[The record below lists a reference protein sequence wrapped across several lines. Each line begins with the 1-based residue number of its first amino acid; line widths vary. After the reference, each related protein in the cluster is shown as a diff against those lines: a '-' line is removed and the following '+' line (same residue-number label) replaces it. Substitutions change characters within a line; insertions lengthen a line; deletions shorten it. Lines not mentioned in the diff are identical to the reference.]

1 MPAPVI
7 AAIIMAGASTAGAAY
22 SASKSKQAAKIQ
34 ADSANHGADL
44 QAEASRY
51 AADTQ
56 SKASADA
63 LAYTKQEAER
73 AAAQHESA
81 QRGNYDQWAYRQAGI
96 GSLGESIG
104 LPSRQLPQYVPS
116 NFGQA
121 ASGGQQGGGAPSA
134 ASAFLGGLLN
144 SGTDPQAAIEQTN
157 AKFGLTPEKANSAKY
172 YGPEAH
178 GGIPTIGLPDS
189 YFALTDGKWNL
200 TQRGGGGAAQSSSQP
215 AIHSLGASAS
225 GANLP
230 FVQPQVAPLVR
241 PGTFLDYVN
250 GRYTPNVQ

>member
-44 QAEASRY
+44 QAEASKY

-104 LPSRQLPQYVPS
+104 LPSRPLPQYVPS

-121 ASGGQQGGGAPSA
+121 ASGGQGGPSAQGGPLPSVDPA
-134 ASAFLGGLLN
+134 KGDIGGQISEYFKSRGVADTETPYWVGKWGELQARGQQLN
-144 SGTDPQAAIEQTN
+144 DPQYANKRLAAADI
-157 AKFGLTPEKANSAKY
+157 F
-172 YGPEAH
+172 
-178 GGIPTIGLPDS
+178 
-189 YFALTDGKWNL
+189 
-200 TQRGGGGAAQSSSQP
+200 GGGGAAAPVSSQP